1 MRSRAFSFGAV
12 LGAALTAIAAV
23 SAMFN
28 EFTWHVGEAFR
39 WAKRPAVLGSTR
51 YVGTN
56 PATVTK
62 STAFNRRHTGSS
74 KTSHSDLTET
84 AVPDA
89 DQLVVATK
97 RLTGYVTGLR
107 GQINQRKEVA
117 YRPALSHLAG
127 CA

>member
-12 LGAALTAIAAV
+12 LGAALAAIAAA

-28 EFTWHVGEAFR
+28 EFTWHVEEAFR
-39 WAKRPAVLGSTR
+39 WAKCPAVLGGTC
-51 YVGTN
+51 YVGIST
-56 PATVTK
+56 ATVTN
-62 STAFNRRHTGSS
+62 SAAFNRRHAGSS
-74 KTSHSDLTET
+74 KHSHSTLTET

-97 RLTGYVTGLR
+97 RLTGYFTGLR